1 MLRCLQMLRPRTLQ
15 ALGWILLVAQ
25 IARGQ
30 AWLQPEPVS
39 PDQILRRAVEL
50 REAGNLEGAIER

>member
-30 AWLQPEPVS
+30 AWLQPEPVA